1 MPRLP
6 PGRGH
11 EKHCHRASLEEVP
24 SSLKAKSGLSGAQ
37 VYFCAAQGA
46 YEFLENVTNTL

>member
-37 VYFCAAQGA
+37 VSFCAAQGA